1 MNGDQARDRGETQA
15 PWCRAIWLSQP
26 GAWLGSIGLMRP
38 DPNGRAAHRLI
49 RVLDNA
55 PFRCSAPAMKSIPC
69 LAAVLL
75 AGSALVAGPSAVKV
89 NPPYDAPATEGTD
102 QEGKMVKF
110 AELYKAS
117 PFVVVYFYPK
127 ADTPGCTKQG
137 CSLRDAHE
145 DLTKLG
151 VKVVGVSTDTVAEE
165 KAFSDKFKFPFTLIA
180 DKDAKVVGAFKVEK
194 NPKGMAT
201 RQCFIIKNGK
211 VVWHDPKA
219 ATDKQADEV
228 LAVLKELK

>member
-1 MNGDQARDRGETQA
+1 MK
-15 PWCRAIWLSQP
+15 AIPS
-26 GAWLGSIGLMRP
+26 
-38 DPNGRAAHRLI
+38 
-49 RVLDNA
+49 
-55 PFRCSAPAMKSIPC
+55 
-69 LAAVLL
+69 LAAIVL

-102 QEGKMVKF
+102 QDGKTVKF
-110 AELYKAS
+110 AELYKAN

-151 VKVVGVSTDTVAEE
+151 VKVVGVSHDSVAEE

-180 DKDAKVVGAFKVEK
+180 DKDAKVIQAFKVVQK
-194 NPKGMAT
+194 PNGMAS
-201 RQCFIIKNGK
+201 RECFLIKNGK
-211 VVWHDPKA
+211 VVWHDPAA
-219 ATDKQADEV
+219 ATDKQADDLKQV
-228 LAVLKELK
+228 LAEMK